1 MSAVMRG
8 TVYLGPR
15 QVRLRDL
22 PLPRVE
28 GARDAVIRVTRS
40 AICGTDLHAYR
51 GELPGFG
58 VGTVLGH
65 EFTGVVLEAGP
76 EVPFCPGQRVMASDI
91 IACGRCA
98 ACNRGWHY
106 QCPEVSL
113 FGYSTV
119 VGRPVDGG
127 QAEYV
132 RVPYADVV
140 LSPCPDDLSDEQVL
154 FTGDVLPTG
163 FVAARQAQIVPGDTV
178 AVVGGGPVG
187 TIAALCAM
195 VAGAGHVVV
204 ADPHRARRQA
214 LAGHGLQA
222 VPPGE
227 LAEAVGAV
235 SRGRGAP
242 AVIEAVGSDEALSLA
257 VAVAAPRA
265 TVVVVGAHHSAAAP
279 FPSGSAFARELT
291 VRFAVGDPILVRD
304 QVTALLQA
312 GRLDPTVLISHRLPL
327 ADVARAYDLYDRKEA
342 TKVVLVADDS

>member
-1 MSAVMRG
+1 MRG

-15 QVRLRDL
+15 QVRLSDL
-22 PLPRVE
+22 PDPQVKS
-28 GARDAVIRVTRS
+28 ARDAVIRVTRS

-58 VGTVLGH
+58 IGTVLGH
-65 EFTGVVLEAGP
+65 EFTGVVLEAGS
-76 EVPFCPGQRVMASDI
+76 EVPLRPGQRVTASDI

-98 ACNRGWHY
+98 ACVRGWHY
-106 QCPEVSL
+106 QCPGVTL

-132 RVPYADVV
+132 RVPCADVV
-140 LSPCPDDLSDEQVL
+140 LSACPDDLSDEQVL
-154 FTGDVLPTG
+154 FTGDILPTG
-163 FVAARQAQIVPGDTV
+163 FVAAQRAQIVPGDTV

-195 VAGAGHVVV
+195 VSGAGHAVV
-204 ADPHRARRQA
+204 AEPHRARRQA
-214 LAGHGLQA
+214 LADNGLQA
-222 VPPGE
+222 VPPRD
-227 LAEAVGAV
+227 LATVIDAV

-257 VAVAAPRA
+257 IAVAAPRA
-265 TVVVVGAHHSAAAP
+265 TVVCVGAHHSTAAP

-304 QVTALLQA
+304 QVTALVQA

-327 ADVARAYDLYDRKEA
+327 ADVTYAYDLYDRREA
-342 TKVVLVADDS
+342 TKVVLVADET